1 MITQHEIPQLAIGHM
16 GMESASVPSTVRFF
30 DDVGAR
36 VVMSREGFAIV
47 ELRGGTHVVIRAAHG
62 EPKTPSFDLMV
73 DDVPGLRSGL
83 ERQGYR
89 PSEIRQ
95 GGIHQSFQVEERG
108 GATLTFT
115 SSHAMG
121 RV

>member
-1 MITQHEIPQLAIGHM
+1 MITEHEIPQLAIGHM
-16 GMESASVPSTVRFF
+16 SLESASVPATVRFF

-36 VVMSREGFAIV
+36 VVVSQEAFAIV
-47 ELRGGTHVVIRAAHG
+47 ELRGGTHVVIRAVRG
-62 EPKTPSFDLMV
+62 QPRVPSFDLMV
-73 DDVPGLRSGL
+73 EDVPTLRDGF

-89 PSEIRQ
+89 PSEIRR
-95 GGIHQSFQVEERG
+95 GGVHQSFQVEEPG

>member
-1 MITQHEIPQLAIGHM
+1 MITEHEVPRLAIGHLRL
-16 GMESASVPSTVRFF
+16 ESGNVPATVRFF
-30 DDVGAR
+30 DDLGAR
-36 VVMSREGFAIV
+36 VVMSREAFAIV
-47 ELRGGTHVVIRAAHG
+47 ELRGGTHVIIAGIAGRPG
-62 EPKTPSFDLMV
+62 SPGFDLMV
-73 DDVPGLRSGL
+73 DDVPTLRDGF

-89 PSEIRQ
+89 PSEIRR
-95 GGIHQSFQVEERG
+95 GGVHQSFEVEEPG